1 MDFELKGKKAI
12 VSAGGSGIGHAIV
25 EEFIKQGVSIST
37 CDIDENLVKELR
49 SKYPQ
54 INSEVVD
61 VGDERAVKEFCIRS
75 IGFLG
80 GLDCLV
86 NNAGVAGPTLPI
98 EKIDTEDW
106 SNCLNVCLSSQFYF
120 VKSCLKQLRKSSSAS
135 IVNLS
140 SAAGKYGFAFRTPYA
155 SAKWGVIGLTKSLS
169 IELGKDKIRVNAV
182 LPGLVAGDRQ
192 QNVLRNKAQM
202 HGKSFNE
209 VEEEAFSFTS
219 IKEYVDAKDI
229 ADQIMYLTSDAG
241 KHISGQAISIDCDTK
256 MLL

>member
-1 MDFELKGKKAI
+1 MDFELKGKKAM
-12 VSAGGSGIGHAIV
+12 VSAGGSGIGRAIV

-49 SKYPQ
+49 NKYPQ

-61 VGDERAVKEFCIRS
+61 VGNERAVIEFCIRS
-75 IGFLG
+75 IEFLG

-155 SAKWGVIGLTKSLS
+155 SAIWGVIGLMKSLS

-229 ADQIMYLTSDAG
+229 ADQIMYLASDAG

>member
-12 VSAGGSGIGHAIV
+12 VSAGGSGIGYTVV

-37 CDIDENLVKELR
+37 CDIDENRIREMR
-49 SKYPQ
+49 NKYPAV
-54 INSEVVD
+54 NAEVVD
-61 VGDERAVKEFCIRS
+61 VGNEYAVKEFCIKS
-75 IGFLG
+75 IEFLG

-86 NNAGVAGPTLPI
+86 NNAGVAGPTSPI
-98 EKIDTEDW
+98 EEIDAEDW
-106 SNCLNVCLSSQFYF
+106 SHCLNLCLSSQFYF

-135 IVNLS
+135 IINLS
-140 SAAGKYGFAFRTPYA
+140 SAAGQYGFALRTPYA

-169 IELGKDKIRVNAV
+169 IELGKDKIRVNAI

-192 QNVLRNKAQM
+192 QNILRNKAQVL
-202 HGKSFNE
+202 GKSFKE

-219 IKEYVDAKDI
+219 IKEYVEAQDI
-229 ADQIMYLTSDAG
+229 ANQIMYLTSDAG
-241 KHISGQAISIDCDTK
+241 KHISGQAISVDCDTM